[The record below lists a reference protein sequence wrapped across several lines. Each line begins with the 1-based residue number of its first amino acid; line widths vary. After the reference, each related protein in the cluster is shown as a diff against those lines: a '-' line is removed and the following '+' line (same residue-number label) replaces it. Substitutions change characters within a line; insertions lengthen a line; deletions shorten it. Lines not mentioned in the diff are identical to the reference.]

1 MELSMKVAMYV
12 AMMPIPTVL
21 HRQTPVVHPRAAH
34 TVRRVV
40 ATEGAHR
47 TVRKVVATEDVRQT
61 ETERADMT
69 AVLQDVPTKTE
80 IRSLVA
86 KIAAIPRH
94 AERKMI
100 GDNSSKVEAITN

>member
-40 ATEGAHR
+40 ATEG
-47 TVRKVVATEDVRQT
+47 VRQT

>member
-34 TVRRVV
+34 TVR
-40 ATEGAHR
+40 
-47 TVRKVVATEDVRQT
+47 KDVATEDVRQT

-80 IRSLVA
+80 IRRLVA
-86 KIAAIPRH
+86 KIAAIPRQ